1 MRQIT
6 LAVFAIV
13 AIAAMMGAAS
23 VAPAYAAKLEVN
35 TTDVIEVNFPFP
47 ASVEICGE
55 TSVEMIV
62 VITTKLHM
70 WDTGKVKLH
79 QETATTFTDADGNII
94 GTGKSVLNEMTKA
107 DKLPMSISQEN
118 NKFSCTN
125 GESLPSINDHYGH
138 KTTIDKDGNIKHLS
152 RGS

>member
-1 MRQIT
+1 MIRPT

-13 AIAAMMGAAS
+13 AVAAMMGAAS

-35 TTDVIEVNFPFP
+35 TTDVNSVDFPFP
-47 ASVEICGE
+47 ASVEICGA
-55 TSVEMIV
+55 TYVTMSVT
-62 VITTKLHM
+62 ITTKLHM

-79 QETATTFTDADGNII
+79 QVTATTFTDADGNIL
-94 GTGKSVLNEMTKA
+94 GTGKAVFNEITKA
-107 DKLPMSISQEN
+107 GKLPMSISQEN
-118 NKFSCTN
+118 IKYSCTN

-138 KTTIDKDGNIKHLS
+138 TTKINKDGTITHHS